1 MNDFEPQSG
10 TPRPDE
16 GIPPWAG
23 GERPSALHGAGGGGP
38 SPSGGHAGA
47 LHRLL
52 DAYRRRQT
60 RLFWLEALLW
70 GGAGFAALLVAA
82 GFLGRNP
89 QIGLPLLIAAPLV
102 LLGTLFA
109 LGLRRTRRE
118 VGDDGATA
126 RRVGHA
132 APDALGERALSSV
145 ELQRELSREPLFSR
159 ELASAFLE
167 DVDSRAAAVRPEALI
182 DSRPSRN
189 AGLALIGVLL
199 VSAVLLSVWPQRWVA
214 GMTRL
219 LGTEAE
225 GASPL
230 RHEPITGDVELT
242 YRYPA
247 YTGLPPRIVAG
258 TMGEVS
264 APPGTEVLLKTRSD
278 RAVRRAEIVVN
289 GQALP
294 LEVEGERELSGRFV
308 VEKEGQYHFRF
319 IGPLGRETARG
330 QDLPVTLEPDLAP
343 KVELQVP
350 GGEIEVDPGEKVQLR
365 FDAQDD
371 YGLSAL
377 ELVFRT
383 ADGKEHRRAL
393 KAEDGRRTRSTVTWD
408 LGQVTT
414 KPGDRITYFIEARD
428 NDAVA
433 GPKKGVSRTQV
444 VRIYSA
450 AENRREAVRRAE
462 LLWERLIG
470 QLADRLEGGDAADG
484 VTAERAVQN
493 APADEAGITLA
504 EDLLR
509 EAGELLD
516 GKDAPEELASALTA
530 IGDGYGR
537 HVRTTR
543 DNRRLFLRLS
553 QRPNGA
559 PDVGRR
565 FVSAVRSEIEEL
577 ERSVL
582 YLESLIDRRKLEEL
596 RELAQELDGQKR
608 ELASLIEEYQKT
620 SDPELR
626 ENVLQE
632 INELRQRIAELQQRM
647 SELARGI
654 RDEHLNAEAM
664 QELMDEEDMG
674 SMLDEIERLM
684 REGKTDEAL
693 RKLQELSMQLDEMMK
708 GLDEAEENFGEDQN
722 PELVKQFREFTDELE
737 ATAEEQKQVA
747 QETKALRDEYREKM
761 RERLQKKAE
770 ALKGD
775 LMKKVEEAKREYAE
789 LDANRLNSVAER
801 NLGQLQS
808 ELQNVENALKVNDYD
823 LAAEAAARAERAAE
837 SLSVFGQEQMT
848 LDEMW
853 GNPPD
858 AKAESKQMAQ
868 KLQRGEKNVSEVN
881 EALQGLFPPAGQM
894 MSGED
899 QQKLNELAQK
909 QQQLEQRAQGLGQ
922 KMEQLQQMAPIFD
935 GEAQRQMQGVGERMG
950 EAARRMQGRD
960 PARGHGEQQAA
971 MEQLQRFQQQMQ
983 QQNKGGGKG
992 GGLPMPMARGNRQQ
1006 GSGSGRGDQQ
1016 KDVEIPD
1023 ADQHQTPRE
1032 FRKDIMDAMKQGA
1045 PEKYRDQVKRY
1056 YEELVR

>member
-1 MNDFEPQSG
+1 MPQ
-10 TPRPDE
+10 
-16 GIPPWAG
+16 G
-23 GERPSALHGAGGGGP
+23 GGPGAPLGGGGP
-38 SPSGGHAGA
+38 SSEHAGA
-47 LHRLL
+47 LDRLL
-52 DAYRRRQT
+52 AAYRQRQT
-60 RLFWLEALLW
+60 RLFWLEAALW
-70 GGAGFAALLVAA
+70 GVGALVGLLVAA

-89 QIGLPLLIAAPLV
+89 QLGWPLLVAAPLG
-102 LLGTLFA
+102 LLVPLFV
-109 LGLRRTRRE
+109 LGLRRTRRQ
-118 VGDDGATA
+118 VGDDARTA
-126 RRVGHA
+126 RRVGA
-132 APDALGERALSSV
+132 ASTVLGEDALSAV
-145 ELQRELSREPLFSR
+145 ELRQELSRDPLFSR
-159 ELASAFLE
+159 ELAAAFLDE
-167 DVDSRAAAVRPEALI
+167 VDARAAGVTAQSLI
-182 DSRPSRN
+182 DSKPVRT
-189 AGLALIGVLL
+189 AGLALVGVLL
-199 VSAVLLSVWPQRWVA
+199 VASVLLFVWPERWAA

-219 LGTEAE
+219 VGTQAE
-225 GASPL
+225 GAVQL
-230 RHEPITGDVELT
+230 RHEPVTGDVELT

-278 RAVRRAEIVVN
+278 RSVKRAEIVVN
-289 GQALP
+289 GQPLP
-294 LEVEGERELSGRFV
+294 LEIEGERELSGRFV
-308 VEKEGQYHFRF
+308 VEAEGSYHFRF
-319 IGPLGRETARG
+319 IGPLGRESARG
-330 QDLPVTLEPDLAP
+330 QDIPVTLEPDLAP

-350 GGEIEVDPGEKVQLR
+350 GAEIEVDPGDKVQLR

-383 ADGKEHRRAL
+383 ADGKEHRRPL
-393 KAEDGRRTRSTVTWD
+393 KAEEGRRTRSTVTWD

-450 AENRREAVRRAE
+450 AEARREAVRRAE
-462 LLWERLIG
+462 ALWERLIT

-484 VTAERAVQN
+484 VTAERATQN
-493 APADEAGITLA
+493 APVDEAGLVLS
-504 EDLLR
+504 EELMR
-509 EAGELLD
+509 EASELL
-516 GKDAPEELASALTA
+516 GAKDAPEELPAALTT
-530 IGDGYGR
+530 IGEGVGR
-537 HVRTTR
+537 HVRLTR
-543 DNRRLFLRLS
+543 DGRRLFLRLA
-553 QRPNGA
+553 QRAGGA
-559 PDVGRR
+559 PDMRRR
-565 FVSAVRSEIEEL
+565 FVSAVRAEIEEL
-577 ERSVL
+577 ERGVL

-596 RELAQELDGQKR
+596 RELARELDGQKR

-620 SDPELR
+620 SDPDLR
-626 ENVLQE
+626 EDVLQE
-632 INELRQRIAELQQRM
+632 ISALRQRIEELQQRM

-674 SMLDEIERLM
+674 SMLDEIEKLM

-708 GLDEAEENFGEDQN
+708 GLDEAEENFGQDQN
-722 PELVKQFREFTDELE
+722 PELVKQFEEFTEELE
-737 ATAEEQKQVA
+737 ATAEEQRA
-747 QETKALRDEYREKM
+747 LAEETKDLRDRYREKM

-770 ALKGD
+770 AVREEL
-775 LMKKVEEAKREYAE
+775 LRKVDEAKKSYAE
-789 LDANRLNSVAER
+789 LDANRLNSLAER
-801 NLGQLQS
+801 HLGQLQS

-823 LAAEAAARAERAAE
+823 LAAEAAARAERSAE
-837 SLSVFGQEQMT
+837 SLDTFGQEQMT

-858 AKAESKQMAQ
+858 ARAESKELAKRLQ
-868 KLQRGEKNVSEVN
+868 KGERTVSEVN
-881 EALQGLFPPAGQM
+881 EALQNLFPPAGQM

-899 QQKLNELAQK
+899 QQKLNELSQK

-971 MEQLQRFQQQMQ
+971 LEQLQQFQQQMQ
-983 QQNKGGGKG
+983 QNRGGGKG
-992 GGLPMPMARGNRQQ
+992 GGLPMPMARGNRQR
-1006 GSGSGRGDQQ
+1006 GSGSGQGNQQ
-1016 KDVEIPD
+1016 QEVEIPD